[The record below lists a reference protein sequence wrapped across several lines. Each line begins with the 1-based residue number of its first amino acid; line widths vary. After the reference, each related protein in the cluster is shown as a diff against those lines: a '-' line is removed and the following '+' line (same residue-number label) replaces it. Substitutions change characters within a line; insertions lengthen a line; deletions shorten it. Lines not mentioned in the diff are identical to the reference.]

1 MNNLKLGFPAIRR
14 FVPQFSPL
22 LAPLVAVLA
31 IGMAAPLQAKDTETE
46 PAKPRPAKVIEV
58 EDSSDLLT
66 RQYPAIV
73 YPSQETDLSFR
84 VSGQVVSLPVRAA
97 NTLKAGDVVAEL
109 DKRDFE
115 SDVARL
121 ESQRDQAKAQL
132 DALVKGARAEEI
144 VALEA
149 AVYAAQAKVD
159 QAKEQVERTR
169 ELYQKEIVAKA
180 QLDKDEAT
188 LSVRQAELRTT
199 EEELIIGQS
208 GGREED
214 VIAAEAVLR
223 GLEVDVTNAR
233 DNLAD
238 ATLRAPFDG
247 VVARRDI
254 DNFTNVRDGD
264 TIILLQK
271 LSTIDLVF
279 DIPGADVLQWT
290 RQKWDTLD
298 IQVELTGSTVAM
310 TATELVEF
318 STQADAGT
326 QTYQARISV
335 QVPEG
340 VIALSGMVGQVQIEA
355 PDTGVMTPSV
365 PVTAL
370 ASTPEGAPFVWVVD
384 PASQAVSARPVTTG
398 KMSADQVTITD
409 GLQAGDVVVTAGVS
423 RLSEGLVVRPITTV
437 GN

>member
-1 MNNLKLGFPAIRR
+1 MNNLMLNYHVFRR
-14 FVPQFSPL
+14 
-22 LAPLVAVLA
+22 LAPLAVILA
-31 IGMAAPLQAKDTETE
+31 IGMPSPLLAKDTETGTNTTDTTDT
-46 PAKPRPAKVIEV
+46 KPRPAKVITV
-58 EDSSDLLT
+58 EDYSTRLT

-73 YPSQETDLSFR
+73 FPSQETDLSFR

-97 NTLKAGDVVAEL
+97 TTLKAGDVVAEL

-115 SDVARL
+115 NAVARL
-121 ESQRDQAKAQL
+121 ESQRDQAQAQH

-144 VALEA
+144 VALQA
-149 AVYAAQAKVD
+149 AVFAAQAKVD
-159 QAKEQVERTR
+159 QASEQVKRTR
-169 ELYQKEIVAKA
+169 ELFDKEIVAKA

-199 EEELIIGQS
+199 EEELVIGQS
-208 GGREED
+208 GGRAED
-214 VIAAEAVLR
+214 VAAAEAVLR
-223 GLEVDVTNAR
+223 GLDVDLKNAR

-254 DNFTNVRDGD
+254 DNFTNIQAGD
-264 TIILLQK
+264 MIILLQK
-271 LSTIDLVF
+271 LSTIELVF
-279 DIPGADVLQWT
+279 DIPGADVLLWSDLD
-290 RQKWDTLD
+290 WDTLAT
-298 IQVELTGSTVAM
+298 QVELTGSTIAM

-335 QVPEG
+335 QVPDG
-340 VIALSGMVGQVQIEA
+340 VVALSGMVGRVRIEA
-355 PDTGVMTPSV
+355 PDTGEMQPSV

-370 ASTPEGAPFVWVVD
+370 ASTPEGTPFVWVMD
-384 PASQAVSARPVTTG
+384 PDSQALSARPVTTSD
-398 KMSADQVTITD
+398 MSGDQVTITD
-409 GLQAGDVVVTAGVS
+409 GLESGEVIVTAGVS
-423 RLSEGLVVRPITTV
+423 RLSEGLVIRPITTV